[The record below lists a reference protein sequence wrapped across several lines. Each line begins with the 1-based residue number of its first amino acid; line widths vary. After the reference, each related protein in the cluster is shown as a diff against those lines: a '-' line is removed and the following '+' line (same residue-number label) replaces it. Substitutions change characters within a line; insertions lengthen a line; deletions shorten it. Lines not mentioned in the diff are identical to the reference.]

1 MEPRRI
7 ASYTLL
13 EPIGHGGMAV
23 VYRARQD
30 SLERTVAVKILSEN
44 LAASPEFMERFRREA
59 RTAANLRHPNVITV
73 FDFGEDERGVP
84 YLVLEYIEG
93 PTLADLMDS
102 GLEDDR
108 IPDLFDQIAA
118 GLDYAHARGVIHRDI
133 KPGNVLLTDDGRAV
147 LADFGLA
154 WLLEGTHLTLT
165 GGVIGTPE
173 YMAPEQASGDPIDHR
188 VDVYALGVVL
198 YEMLVGARPFV
209 AETPIAVLL
218 QHLQD
223 TPPSVLEARPDLP
236 TGVGEVIA
244 RALAKEP
251 DQRYASAGQLARAFR
266 EAFTGATGGSVGQ
279 AQAMPPVR
287 GPMAMPPV
295 REATAAPPVRMPEA
309 QRPVSAA
316 PVSSEPVVT
325 PSGSWA
331 FDSRVPSG
339 EQESWFTCPECT
351 ERLPFGAGICP
362 ACKFMIPLDQLPKS
376 SAARYRIERR
386 EVVVNLLPQSIRWSP
401 DGLQLAR
408 HLATQALREATVDG
422 WVPASIG
429 EPYRLVEGK
438 TISGSVVESAI
449 LKLERV
455 A

>member
-7 ASYTLL
+7 ASYTLI

-93 PTLADLMDS
+93 PTLADLMDR
-102 GLEDDR
+102 GLEDKR
-108 IPDLFDQIAA
+108 IPDLLAQIAA

-154 WLLEGTHLTLT
+154 WLLEGAHLTLT

-173 YMAPEQASGDPIDHR
+173 YMAPEQAGGDPIDHR
-188 VDVYALGVVL
+188 ADVYSLGVML
-198 YEMLVGARPFV
+198 YEMLVGERPFV

-223 TPPSVLEARPDLP
+223 APPSVLDARPDLP
-236 TGVGEVIA
+236 PAVGEVIA
-244 RALAKEP
+244 KALAKDPNE
-251 DQRYASAGQLARAFR
+251 RYLSARALARAFQ
-266 EAFTGATGGSVGQ
+266 EAFLGHTGSPRDTRPSERSA
-279 AQAMPPVR
+279 AMW
-287 GPMAMPPV
+287 
-295 REATAAPPVRMPEA
+295 
-309 QRPVSAA
+309 PVSEAGEA
-316 PVSSEPVVT
+316 STSVWTTSNGEGVSGAEPVVT
-325 PSGSWA
+325 PSGGWA
-331 FDSRVPSG
+331 FDARTPSG
-339 EQESWFTCPECT
+339 EDEAWLVCPECKSC
-351 ERLPFGAGICP
+351 LPFGAGICP
-362 ACKFMIPLDQLPKS
+362 MCKYMIPLDQLPKS
-376 SAARYRIERR
+376 GASRYKIQRR

-408 HLATQALREATVDG
+408 QLAAQALREATVDG
-422 WVPASIG
+422 WQPASIG
-429 EPYRLVEGK
+429 TPYRLVEGK